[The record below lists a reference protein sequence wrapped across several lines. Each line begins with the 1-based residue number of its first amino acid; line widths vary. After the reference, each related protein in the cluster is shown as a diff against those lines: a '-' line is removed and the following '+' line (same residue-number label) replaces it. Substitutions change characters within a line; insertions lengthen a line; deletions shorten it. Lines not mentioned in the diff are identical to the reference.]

1 MLRNYLTVAIRNLVA
16 HKLQS
21 AINIGGLAVGLAA
34 CLLILLYVRDETSY
48 ENWLPKAD
56 RIMSV
61 ESTFYIPGRDKIAFA
76 ATPGPMKAMMEK
88 EFSTDVERA
97 VRIYGD
103 QEALR
108 AGDKQ
113 FLAEMTYADQ
123 GFFDIF
129 DLKMVAGVREQV
141 LADNKSILLSATAA
155 KKFFGDQPAIGQT
168 VTVANDRVYT
178 VVGVF
183 ADVPHN
189 SHLSFETIT
198 FFDTER
204 YKERPWVAE
213 RWTSVNTRLYV
224 LVRSQAALAHIRAS
238 MDAAI
243 DRNVTFEIPG
253 INEKPSSVLHFDFM
267 PVSDIH
273 LHANKQGYDNLGSF
287 TAVVAF
293 AGIALLI
300 LVIACINFVNLATA
314 RAMTRARE
322 VSMRKVVGATR
333 RQLITQ
339 HLGEA
344 VFTALIALVIA
355 LALVE
360 LSLAPFNAFL
370 HKQLRVEL
378 FGDPTIVLT
387 MVGLIVVVGVI
398 GGLYPAFYL
407 SRFRPAEVL
416 KANQS
421 SASGSSFLRAGL
433 VVFQFAI
440 SIALIVCTATI
451 YTQTV
456 YARTMDLGFQHGNRM
471 TVNALSDMPA
481 KEGPATLK
489 REIAALPGVRG
500 VALSSDAPPLQNNN
514 NTLYFPDA
522 AMNGDKL
529 VIETLSVDPDFFG
542 VWGVKPLAGRL
553 FSMDH
558 AGDFAPVEDDKT
570 AQRHQGIVINR
581 AFAEKLGA
589 KNPADAVGKVVWEVN
604 DEGKPLM
611 ETEVVGVV
619 PDLYLRSVRIAVTP
633 LSYYVRRPDVT
644 SFGNFNRLT
653 VQVEPGRMRE
663 VTAAIDGIWA
673 RLAPTVPIRTGFVD
687 ADLDKQY
694 DGDEQRGLIFA
705 GFAGFAIL
713 IACLGLFGLA
723 SFSAQRRT
731 KEIGMRKV
739 LGASVLDIVRLLV
752 WQFSRPVLVANLI
765 AWPVSFYVMRKWL
778 AGFQYKISLTDP
790 LVLFGIFGGAAL
802 VALAIA
808 WLTTAGHAYKV
819 ARANPGRA
827 LRVE

>member
-1 MLRNYLTVAIRNLVA
+1 MLRNYLTVAIRNLVS

-21 AINIGGLAVGLAA
+21 IINIGGLAVGLAA

-48 ENWLPKAD
+48 EDWLPKAD
-56 RIMSV
+56 RIVSV
-61 ESTFYIPGRDKIAFA
+61 ESTFYIPGREKIAFA
-76 ATPGPMKAMMEK
+76 ATPGPMKAMVEK
-88 EFSTDVERA
+88 EFSSDVERA
-97 VRIYGD
+97 VRIYAD
-103 QEALR
+103 EEPIR
-108 AGDKQ
+108 VGDKQ
-113 FLAEMTYADQ
+113 LLAEMTYADP
-123 GFFDIF
+123 GFFDVF
-129 DLKMVAGVREQV
+129 DLKMVAGVREQA
-141 LADNKSILLSATAA
+141 LADNKSILVSATAA
-155 KKFFGDQPAIGQT
+155 KKYFGDKPAVGQT
-168 VTVANDRVYT
+168 MELANDRVYT

-183 ADVPHN
+183 ADVPRN
-189 SHLSFETIT
+189 SHLSFETISL
-198 FFDTER
+198 FDTER
-204 YKERPWVAE
+204 YKDKPWVAE
-213 RWTSVNTRLYV
+213 RWTSVNTRLYI
-224 LVRSQAALAHIRAS
+224 LVRSQAALQHIRAGL
-238 MDAAI
+238 DAAV
-243 DRNVTFEIPG
+243 DRDVVFEIPG
-253 INEKPSSVLHFDFM
+253 INEKPSTLLHFDLM
-267 PVSDIH
+267 PVRDIH
-273 LHANKQGYDNLGSF
+273 LHANKLGYDNIGSF

-300 LVIACINFVNLATA
+300 LIIACINFVNLATA

-344 VFTALIALVIA
+344 VLTALIALVIA
-355 LALVE
+355 VALVE
-360 LSLAPFNAFL
+360 LSLTPFNAFL
-370 HKQLRVEL
+370 HKQLRL
-378 FGDPTIVLT
+378 DLIGDPMLLVT

-456 YARTMDLGFQHGNRM
+456 YARTMDLGFQHDSRM
-471 TVNALSDMPA
+471 TVSSLGDLPTPDAA
-481 KEGPATLK
+481 ATLK
-489 REIAALPGVRG
+489 REIGALPGVRG

-514 NTLYFPDA
+514 NTLLFPDPT
-522 AMNGDKL
+522 MNGEKL
-529 VIETLSVDPDFFG
+529 IIETLSVDPDFFA

-558 AGDFAPVEDDKT
+558 ASDFVAAEADKVT
-570 AQRHQGIVINR
+570 DPKHGIVINR
-581 AFAEKLGA
+581 AFAAKLGA
-589 KNPADAVGKVVWEVN
+589 KNPADAVGKVLWEVN
-604 DEGKPLM
+604 DEGKPL
-611 ETEVVGVV
+611 TPTTIVGVV

-633 LSYYVRRPDVT
+633 FLYYARAPDK
-644 SFGNFNRLT
+644 GDGAFNRLT
-653 VQVEPGRMRE
+653 VQVVPGRMRE
-663 VTAAIDGIWA
+663 VVAAIDGIWA
-673 RLAPTVPIRTGFVD
+673 RLAPNVPIRTGFVD

-694 DGDEQRGLIFA
+694 DSDEQRGQIFA

-752 WQFSRPVLVANLI
+752 WQFSRPVIIANLI
-765 AWPVSFYVMRKWL
+765 AWPVSFYVMHKWL

-790 LVLFGIFGGAAL
+790 FVLGGIFGGAAL

-808 WLTTAGHAYKV
+808 WLTTAGHAYRV